1 MSQISKVAVV
11 AVDHPGNWHA
21 DKNAN
26 AAACELMTL
35 VGAHSDNTSGLA
47 QKRDTDV
54 YTVFRAAILP
64 EDAISQTLS
73 IGRQYKIVRTF
84 LKAAIDQMRNILIPK
99 ESLKTEI
106 IDFMRANLSAI
117 IEPERNQV
125 ASTERLIIRCG
136 G

>member
-35 VGAHSDNTSGLA
+35 VDAHSDNTSGLT
-47 QKRDTDV
+47 QKRGADACIV
-54 YTVFRAAILP
+54 LREAILS

-73 IGRQYKIVRTF
+73 IGRHYKIVRTF
-84 LKAAIDQMRNILIPK
+84 LKATIDQMRNILIPK

-106 IDFMRANLSAI
+106 INFMHAISMAI
-117 IEPERNQV
+117 IEPERNQI
-125 ASTERLIIRCG
+125 ASTQRLIIRCEG
-136 G
+136 

>member
-11 AVDHPGNWHA
+11 AVDHLGNWHA
-21 DKNAN
+21 DKNSN

-35 VGAHSDNTSGLA
+35 VGAHFDNTSGLA
-47 QKRDTDV
+47 QKRDTDACI
-54 YTVFRAAILP
+54 VFRAAILP

-73 IGRQYKIVRTF
+73 IWRQYKIVRTF
-84 LKAAIDQMRNILIPK
+84 LKAAIDQMRNILISK

-106 IDFMRANLSAI
+106 NDFMRAISTAI
-117 IEPERNQV
+117 IEPERNQF

>member
-11 AVDHPGNWHA
+11 AVDHPGNWRA

-26 AAACELMTL
+26 AAACEPMTL

-47 QKRDTDV
+47 QKRDTDA
-54 YTVFRAAILP
+54 YIVFCAAILP

-106 IDFMRANLSAI
+106 IDLMRAILTAI
-117 IEPERNQV
+117 IEPERNQA
-125 ASTERLIIRCG
+125 ASTQSLIIRCEG
-136 G
+136 